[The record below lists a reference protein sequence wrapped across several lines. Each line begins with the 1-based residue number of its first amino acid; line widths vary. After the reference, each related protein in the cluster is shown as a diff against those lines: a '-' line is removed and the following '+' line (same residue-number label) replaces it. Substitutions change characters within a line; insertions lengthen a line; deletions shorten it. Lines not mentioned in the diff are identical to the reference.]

1 MKTLKEAFKVILEA
15 DKEESRKAARLVRK
29 LLYSSAGG
37 GNKLDDIS
45 HIIDNAPAAYAK
57 IKEDFRQENFVMA
70 ISVIYFLHGRDTEPD
85 FLFPWFLELIKHKNG
100 YIRYAVLRMFSNDFG
115 PLTYHIRC
123 PGEKSSSLGFSSEVA
138 DHIIYKLF
146 MCLDNMA
153 ISLYEPKYKKY
164 KYIDSLPV
172 GPYKTVQQTL
182 ATLSDDCG
190 EEYLK
195 RFFR

>member
-1 MKTLKEAFKVILEA
+1 MKTLREAFKVIL
-15 DKEESRKAARLVRK
+15 DGNKDESRKAARLVRK
-29 LLYSSAGG
+29 LLYSSGG
-37 GNKLDDIS
+37 EDNKLADIS
-45 HIIDNAPAAYAK
+45 CIIDNAPAEYAK

-85 FLFPWFLELIKHKNG
+85 FLFPWLLELIKHKNG
-100 YIRYAVLRMFSNDFG
+100 YIRYAVFRMFSNDFG

-123 PGEKSSSLGFSSEVA
+123 PGEKSSSIDVSPEMA

-164 KYIDSLPV
+164 KYIDSLPP
-172 GPYKTVQQTL
+172 GPYKTVQQIL

-190 EEYLK
+190 EEYLS
-195 RFFR
+195 RFYR